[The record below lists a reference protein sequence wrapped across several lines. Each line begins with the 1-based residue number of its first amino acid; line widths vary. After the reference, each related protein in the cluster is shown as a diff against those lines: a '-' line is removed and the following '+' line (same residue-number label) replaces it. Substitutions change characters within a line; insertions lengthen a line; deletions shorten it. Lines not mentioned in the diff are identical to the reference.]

1 MSDTPTPPGHA
12 QLVAER
18 LDREAIWTHQWP
30 RALELFDHIYGKSAF
45 YTAKLDA
52 AGFQPG
58 RRWRR
63 RADLERVPVTTKAEL
78 LADQAAHAPW
88 GTVIS
93 EPPAYYTRYN
103 QTSGTSGRPLRWID
117 TPESWQW
124 SLDCWKA
131 VYAGARVTAA
141 DRILFAF
148 SFGPFYGFWTAF
160 DAAVQLGAH
169 AVPAGGLSS
178 AQRLSLIDAV
188 RPTVICST
196 PTYALRLAE
205 VAATEHPAGW
215 LAGRGVRV
223 LIVAGEPGG
232 SIPATRARIEA
243 AWGARVIDHHGL
255 TEVGPVSFECWEAP
269 GFLHLNEDEFLS
281 EILDP
286 GTLLPVPDGQPG
298 ELVVTNL
305 RRFACPAIRYRTG
318 DLVRP
323 RWPTPDAIEAG
334 ACAWVR
340 LEGGVLGRTDDMLV
354 VRGVNIFPGAID
366 DIVRSFPEVVE
377 YRLTVATHESLDVL
391 KLEIEDRLAD
401 PGRVAREMQ
410 VRLGL
415 RVDVVTVSAGSLPR
429 FEGKGRRIVD
439 RRDTR
444 RKEDRK
450 EG

>member
-1 MSDTPTPPGHA
+1 MSDTSTPPGHA

-18 LDREAIWTHQWP
+18 LDREAIWTHQWT
-30 RALELFDHIYGKSAF
+30 RALELFDHIYGKSPF

-52 AGFQPG
+52 AGLQPG
-58 RRWRR
+58 RHWRR

-131 VYAGARVTAA
+131 VYAGARVTAT

-188 RPTVICST
+188 RPTVICCT

-215 LAGRGVRV
+215 LAGRGVRA

-255 TEVGPVSFECWEAP
+255 TEVGPISFECWEAP
-269 GFLHLNEDEFLS
+269 GFLHLNEDEFLV
-281 EILDP
+281 EVLDP
-286 GTLLPVPDGQPG
+286 ETLLPVPDGEPG

-318 DLVRP
+318 DLV
-323 RWPTPDAIEAG
+323 
-334 ACAWVR
+334 VR
-340 LEGGVLGRTDDMLV
+340 DPSPCPCGRASARLRGGIQARVDDMV
-354 VRGVNIFPGAID
+354 TIRGVNVYPSAVEAV
-366 DIVRSFPEVVE
+366 VRRFADVAE
-377 YRLTVATHESLDVL
+377 YRATVTSTGALRSLSVEIEPMPAAAYAEHALTSQVSAALHEGLGLTVTV
-391 KLEIEDRLAD
+391 I
-401 PGRVAREMQ
+401 VASQ
-410 VRLGL
+410 P
-415 RVDVVTVSAGSLPR
+415 LPR
-429 FEGKGRRIVD
+429 FEMKARRFVD
-439 RRDTR
+439 TV
-444 RKEDRK
+444 ES
-450 EG
+450 

>member
-1 MSDTPTPPGHA
+1 MSDAPTAHEDA
-12 QLVAER
+12 ERAVAR
-18 LDREAIWTHQWP
+18 LDREALWAHQWT
-30 RALELFDHIYGKSAF
+30 RALELFDRIYGRSAF

-52 AGFQPG
+52 AGFEPG
-58 RRWRR
+58 LPWRH

-78 LADQAAHAPW
+78 LADQAAHGPW

-93 EPPAYYTRYN
+93 EPSSHYTRYN
-103 QTSGTSGRPLRWID
+103 QTSGTSGRPLLWID

-124 SLDCWKA
+124 SLNCWKA
-131 VYAGARVTAA
+131 VYAGAHVTAT
-141 DRILFAF
+141 DRIFFAF

-188 RPTVICST
+188 RPTVVCCT

-205 VAATEHPAGW
+205 VAAQEHPAGW
-215 LAGRGVRV
+215 LAERGVRA

-232 SIPATRARIEA
+232 SILATRARIEA

-255 TEVGPVSFECWEAP
+255 TEVGPVSFECWEEP

-318 DLVRP
+318 DLVVRDAATCSCGRASARLRGGILARVDDMVSIRGVNVYP
-323 RWPTPDAIEAG
+323 SAIEA
-334 ACAWVR
+334 
-340 LEGGVLGRTDDMLV
+340 V
-354 VRGVNIFPGAID
+354 VRRFADVAEFRATVNSTGALH
-366 DIVRSFPEVVE
+366 S
-377 YRLTVATHESLDVL
+377 LTV
-391 KLEIEDRLAD
+391 EIEPMPAAAGEAPALTS
-401 PGRVAREMQ
+401 Q
-410 VRLGL
+410 VSAALHEGLGL
-415 RVDVVTVSAGSLPR
+415 AVTVTVASQPLPR
-429 FEGKGRRIVD
+429 FEMKARRFLHTV
-439 RRDTR
+439 
-444 RKEDRK
+444 EP
-450 EG
+450 